1 MDVNLNNDDGEHQKM
16 ITKNYLTPFFYSDK
30 VPIKQRRILWYLVFA
45 GFSVNYMIRCNLNIA
60 IIDMVDPSHLKKSS
74 GVSNISNECF
84 KNDEENYKS
93 IDIDTVENRSSDSR
107 SFYSLEQNL
116 LQFLSVILKPTNYNF

>member
-1 MDVNLNNDDGEHQKM
+1 
-16 ITKNYLTPFFYSDK
+16 
-30 VPIKQRRILWYLVFA
+30 
-45 GFSVNYMIRCNLNIA
+45 MIRCNLNIA

-84 KNDEENYKS
+84 ENDEENYKS